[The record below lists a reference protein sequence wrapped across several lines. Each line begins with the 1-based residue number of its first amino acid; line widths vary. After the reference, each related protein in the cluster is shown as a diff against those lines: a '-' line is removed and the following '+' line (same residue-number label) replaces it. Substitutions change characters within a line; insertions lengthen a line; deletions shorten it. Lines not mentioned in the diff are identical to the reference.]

1 MTHSEVWLTGATLAG
16 TAVVVLAILTLLW
29 SRPEPNTAALLFGV
43 PPGEILMSLASLG
56 LIVALAFS
64 GYLDMKIAGTLLG
77 AHLGYHAAASGRNR
91 SRSTPPEHPRD
102 LEHQRDA
109 PPSTTTTQSSPS
121 PPAQ

>member
-1 MTHSEVWLTGATLAG
+1 VESSG
-16 TAVVVLAILTLLW
+16 TQHCSAPLW
-29 SRPEPNTAALLFGV
+29 RSSWRDPDVA
-43 PPGEILMSLASLG
+43 ASLG

-64 GYLDMKIAGTLLG
+64 GYLDVKIAGTLLG

-109 PPSTTTTQSSPS
+109 SPSTTTTQGTPS